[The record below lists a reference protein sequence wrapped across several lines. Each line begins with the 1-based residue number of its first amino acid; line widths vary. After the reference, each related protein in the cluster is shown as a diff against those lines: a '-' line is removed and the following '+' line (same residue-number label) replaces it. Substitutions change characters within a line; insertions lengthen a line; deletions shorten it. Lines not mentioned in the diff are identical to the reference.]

1 MRFNFSCEIWNY
13 LKYML
18 SSIIEIL
25 VMLNPFALF
34 LYLEPFRKDLT
45 HKSFMLVI
53 FKATLIS
60 LFICLVFFLSGDFI
74 FRRVFQIEFESFRIF
89 GGIIIFSYAYFFI
102 VKGQRALIMIKENL
116 DDLASEIA
124 LPFMVGAGT
133 ISLSILLSQKHSLL
147 IGATSL
153 FIIFAVN
160 FLVLFAMKRFRDSI
174 DGKKFKTAFDK
185 NMEVLLR
192 LNGFFIGA
200 IGINMVLTGIKNMF
214 LIWFFTKKISLLQKL
229 QQAVK

>member
-1 MRFNFSCEIWNY
+1 
-13 LKYML
+13 ML

-34 LYLEPFRKDLT
+34 LYLEPIRKDLT

-60 LFICLVFFLSGDFI
+60 LFICLAFFFSGDVI
-74 FRRVFQIEFESFRIF
+74 FRRVFMIDFESFRIF

-102 VKGQRALIMIKENL
+102 VKGQKALIMIKENL

-133 ISLSILLSQKHSLL
+133 ISLSILLSQKHSML
-147 IGATSL
+147 IGASSL
-153 FIIFAVN
+153 FIIFTVN
-160 FLVLFAMKRFRDSI
+160 FLVLFFLKKFRDSI
-174 DGKKFKTAFDK
+174 EGKKFKTAFDK

-200 IGINMVLTGIKNMF
+200 IGINMVLSGIRNMF
-214 LIWFFTKKISLLQKL
+214 LI
-229 QQAVK
+229 

>member
-1 MRFNFSCEIWNY
+1 
-13 LKYML
+13 ML
-18 SSIIEIL
+18 SSILELI

-34 LYLEPFRKDLT
+34 LYLEPVRKDLD
-45 HKSFMLVI
+45 HKKFIGVI

-60 LFICLVFFLSGDFI
+60 FTICCLFFFFGEFI
-74 FRRVFQIEFESFRIF
+74 FNSVFQIDFESFRIF

-102 VKGQRALIMIKENL
+102 VKGQKALIMIKENL

-133 ISLSILLSQKHSLL
+133 ISLSILVSYNHTMW
-147 IGATSL
+147 IGL
-153 FIIFAVN
+153 FIMVLVFAIN
-160 FLVLFAMKRFRDSI
+160 FGTIYFLKKMRDNLE
-174 DGKKFKTAFDK
+174 GKKWRTAYDK

-214 LIWFFTKKISLLQKL
+214 DIGVL
-229 QQAVK
+229 

>member
-1 MRFNFSCEIWNY
+1 MI
-13 LKYML
+13 

-34 LYLEPFRKDLT
+34 LYLEPIRKDLD
-45 HKSFMLVI
+45 HKSFMIVI
-53 FKATLIS
+53 FKASLIS
-60 LFICLVFFLSGDFI
+60 LFVCLGFFFAGDAI
-74 FRRVFQIEFESFRIF
+74 FSKVLKINFESFRIF

-102 VKGQRALIMIKENL
+102 VRGQKALIMIKENL

-133 ISLSILLSQKHSLL
+133 ISLSILLSQKHTYF
-147 IGATSL
+147 IGALSL
-153 FIIFAVN
+153 VIIFSANFFIIFI
-160 FLVLFAMKRFRDSI
+160 LKRLRDGI
-174 DGKKFKTAFDK
+174 EKRKFKKAFDK

-200 IGINMVLTGIKNMF
+200 IGINMVLTGIQNMF
-214 LIWFFTKKISLLQKL
+214 F
-229 QQAVK
+229 

>member
-1 MRFNFSCEIWNY
+1 
-13 LKYML
+13 ML

-34 LYLEPFRKDLT
+34 LYLEPIRKDLT

-133 ISLSILLSQKHSLL
+133 ISLSILLSQKHSLV

-153 FIIFAVN
+153 FIIFAIN

-214 LIWFFTKKISLLQKL
+214 LI
-229 QQAVK
+229 

>member
-1 MRFNFSCEIWNY
+1 MAVT
-13 LKYML
+13 L
-18 SSIIEIL
+18 IELLI
-25 VMLNPFALF
+25 MLNPFALF
-34 LYLEPFRKDLT
+34 LYLEPVRKDLN
-45 HKSFMLVI
+45 HKQFLTVI

-60 LFICLVFFLSGDFI
+60 LTICYVFFFSGEFL
-74 FRRVFQIEFESFRIF
+74 FRKVFLIDFESFRIF

-133 ISLSILLSQKHSLL
+133 ISITIIASYRHTKLVGVLILLTAYV
-147 IGATSL
+147 I
-153 FIIFAVN
+153 N
-160 FLVLFAMKRFRDSI
+160 FLAIFLLNKMRDSLE
-174 DGKKFKTAFDK
+174 GKKLKTAYDK

-200 IGINMVLTGIKNMF
+200 IGVNMVLTGIKNMF
-214 LIWFFTKKISLLQKL
+214 DIG
-229 QQAVK
+229 V

>member
-1 MRFNFSCEIWNY
+1 MI
-13 LKYML
+13 

-34 LYLEPFRKDLT
+34 LYLEPIRKDLS
-45 HKSFMLVI
+45 HKSFMKVI
-53 FKATLIS
+53 FKATFIS
-60 LFICLVFFLSGDFI
+60 FVICLIFFFFGDVLFSKVFI
-74 FRRVFQIEFESFRIF
+74 IHFESFRIF

-102 VKGQRALIMIKENL
+102 VRGQKALIMIKENL

-133 ISLSILLSQKHSLL
+133 ISLSILLSQKHSYLKGTVAL
-147 IGATSL
+147 M
-153 FIIFAVN
+153 IIFGLN
-160 FLVLFAMKRFRDSI
+160 FLILYALKKLRDSI
-174 DGKKFKTAFDK
+174 EMRKFKKAFDK

-214 LIWFFTKKISLLQKL
+214 F
-229 QQAVK
+229 

>member
-1 MRFNFSCEIWNY
+1 M
-13 LKYML
+13 
-18 SSIIEIL
+18 SIVELI

-34 LYLEPFRKDLT
+34 LYLEPIRKDLS
-45 HKSFMLVI
+45 HKQFINVI
-53 FKATLIS
+53 VKASLIS
-60 LFICLVFFLSGDFI
+60 LVICYLFFFSGEFLFKKVFM
-74 FRRVFQIEFESFRIF
+74 IEFESFRVF

-133 ISLSILLSQKHSLL
+133 ISLSILTSYRHARWTGMLILL
-147 IGATSL
+147 TAFVIN
-153 FIIFAVN
+153 FISIY
-160 FLVLFAMKRFRDSI
+160 LLKVLRDSLE
-174 DGKKFKTAFDK
+174 GRKLKKAYDK

-200 IGINMVLTGIKNMF
+200 IGVNMILTGIQNMF
-214 LIWFFTKKISLLQKL
+214 NIGL
-229 QQAVK
+229 

>member
-1 MRFNFSCEIWNY
+1 
-13 LKYML
+13 ML
-18 SSIIEIL
+18 LSIVELL

-34 LYLEPFRKDLT
+34 LYLEPVRRDLN
-45 HKSFMLVI
+45 HRQFISVI
-53 FKATLIS
+53 FKASLIS
-60 LFICLVFFLSGDFI
+60 LFVCYLFFFSGEFLFKKVFMID
-74 FRRVFQIEFESFRIF
+74 FESFRIF

-133 ISLSILLSQKHSLL
+133 ISLSILTSYRHPKPIGML
-147 IGATSL
+147 ILVCAFVL
-153 FIIFAVN
+153 N
-160 FLVLFAMKRFRDSI
+160 FLAIFLMKKVRDSLE
-174 DGKKFKTAFDK
+174 GKRLKTAYDK

-200 IGINMVLTGIKNMF
+200 IGINMILTGIKNMF
-214 LIWFFTKKISLLQKL
+214 GIG
-229 QQAVK
+229 

>member
-1 MRFNFSCEIWNY
+1 
-13 LKYML
+13 ML

-34 LYLEPFRKDLT
+34 LYLDPIRKDLS
-45 HKSFMLVI
+45 HRSFMMVI

-60 LFICLVFFLSGDFI
+60 LFICLAFYFSGDVL
-74 FRRVFQIEFESFRIF
+74 FRKVFMIDFESFRIF

-102 VKGQRALIMIKENL
+102 VKGQKALIMIKENL

-133 ISLSILLSQKHSLL
+133 ISLSIILSQKHTLWMGAL
-147 IGATSL
+147 IL
-153 FIIFAVN
+153 FIIFGIN
-160 FLVLFAMKRFRDSI
+160 FLVLFFLKRFRDSI
-174 DGKKFKTAFDK
+174 DGRKFKTAFDK

-214 LIWFFTKKISLLQKL
+214 LI
-229 QQAVK
+229 

>member
-1 MRFNFSCEIWNY
+1 MI
-13 LKYML
+13 
-18 SSIIEIL
+18 SSIIEVL

-34 LYLEPFRKDLT
+34 LYLEPIRKDLP
-45 HKSFMLVI
+45 HKSFMRVI

-60 LFICLVFFLSGDFI
+60 FAICLAFFFLGDSI
-74 FRRVFQIEFESFRIF
+74 FRKVFQIDFESFRIF

-102 VKGQRALIMIKENL
+102 VRGQKALIMIKENL

-133 ISLSILLSQKHSLL
+133 ISLSILLSQKHSIG
-147 IGATSL
+147 IGALSL
-153 FIIFAVN
+153 VIIFGIN
-160 FLVLFAMKRFRDSI
+160 FLTLFTLKRFRDSI

-200 IGINMVLTGIKNMF
+200 IGINMVLTGIQNMF
-214 LIWFFTKKISLLQKL
+214 ILG
-229 QQAVK
+229 